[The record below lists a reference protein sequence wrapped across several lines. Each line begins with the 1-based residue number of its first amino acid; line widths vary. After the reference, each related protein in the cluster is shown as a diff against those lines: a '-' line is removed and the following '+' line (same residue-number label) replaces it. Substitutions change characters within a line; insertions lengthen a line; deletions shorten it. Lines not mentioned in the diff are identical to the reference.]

1 MQSPIELQVNGEP
14 VHVPDGATLRDL
26 IERLELGDRK
36 VAVAVNRNVIPRA
49 QFAEHRVEADDRIE
63 ILEAVGG
70 G

>member
-14 VHVPDGATLRDL
+14 VELADGATLRDL
-26 IERLELGDRK
+26 VDQLELGDRK
-36 VAVAVNRNVIPRA
+36 IAVAVNRQVIPRS
-49 QFAEHRVEADDRIE
+49 QFATHQMEAKDRIE